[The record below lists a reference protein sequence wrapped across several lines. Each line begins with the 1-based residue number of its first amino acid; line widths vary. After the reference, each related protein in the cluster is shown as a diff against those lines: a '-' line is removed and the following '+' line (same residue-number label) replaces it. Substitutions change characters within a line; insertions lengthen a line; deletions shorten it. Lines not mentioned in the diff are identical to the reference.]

1 MVAIP
6 ATGDSLGIAVI
17 VVDVVFLALAAV
29 AIGLRLWSRR
39 ITSLA
44 LSLNDYLVVMA
55 WVCAFVV
62 YIRHERSD
70 IETADLCGFGGCC
83 HHR

>member
-17 VVDVVFLALAAV
+17 AVDVVFLTLAAV

-39 ITSLA
+39 ITGLA
-44 LSLNDYLVVMA
+44 LSLNDYLIVLA
-55 WVCAFVV
+55 WVCALVV
-62 YIRHERSD
+62 DS
-70 IETADLCGFGGCC
+70 T
-83 HHR
+83 